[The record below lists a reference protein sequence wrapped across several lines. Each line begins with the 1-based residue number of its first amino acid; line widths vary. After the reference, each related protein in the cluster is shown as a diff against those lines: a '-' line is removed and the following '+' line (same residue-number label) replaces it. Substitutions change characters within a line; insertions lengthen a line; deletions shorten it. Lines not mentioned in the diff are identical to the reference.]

1 MIKPVFKK
9 NGAINSAVLWKG
21 PSELDGAPIALIAI
35 VNSSNRKTGGMMQT
49 YIIRTDIPPIE
60 ANRTGA
66 DFSICGDC
74 HLRGKADPAKETGL
88 ASERGCYVNLG
99 QGPTIVYKTFDRFG
113 YPNLML
119 SMYLPD
125 HLKELGAYD
134 LLREY
139 GTDQNIRC
147 GTYGDPLA
155 VPQWVWDALLSKARN
170 WTGYTHQFNRI
181 DSDAL
186 RVKASRFN
194 MISAD
199 SLKEAREYWRN
210 GLRTFRT
217 VINTTDIDP
226 AKEIVCPATKE
237 GGERTTCEHCNL
249 CAGSSI
255 KAKNIVAVV
264 HGSGAK
270 YASANIIARG

>member
-9 NGAINSAVLWKG
+9 SGAINSAVLWKG

-35 VNSSNRKTGGMMQT
+35 VNSSNRKTGGMLQT

-60 ANRTGA
+60 ANRIGA
-66 DFSICGDC
+66 DYSICGDC

-88 ASERGCYVNLG
+88 ALERGCYVNLG
-99 QGPTIVYKTFDRFG
+99 QGPTIVYKTFDRGG
-113 YPNLML
+113 YPILALEFSEPFGLLGHSSML
-119 SMYLPD
+119 SNY
-125 HLKELGAYD
+125 GA
-134 LLREY
+134 
-139 GTDQNIRC
+139 DQNIRC

-155 VPQWVWDALLSKARN
+155 VPQWVWDALLKRARN

-186 RVKASRFN
+186 KVKASRFN

-199 SLKEAREYWRN
+199 SLKEARKYWRN

-217 VINTTDIDP
+217 VINTADIDP
-226 AKEIVCPATKE
+226 ANEIVCPATKE

-270 YASANIIARG
+270 YASASIIARG

>member
-9 NGAINSAVLWKG
+9 NGSINSAVLWQGK
-21 PSELDGAPIALIAI
+21 SQLDGAPIALIAI
-35 VNSSNRKTGGMMQT
+35 VNSSNRKTGGMLQT
-49 YIIRTDIPPIE
+49 YIIRTDVPPIE

-66 DFSICGDC
+66 DYSICGDC
-74 HLRGKADPAKETGL
+74 HLRGKADSTKETGL

-99 QGPTIVYKTFDRFG
+99 QGPTIVYKTFDKSG
-113 YPNLML
+113 YPRLVDCYGPIYSNMNHDQLL
-119 SMYLPD
+119 TTY
-125 HLKELGAYD
+125 GA
-134 LLREY
+134 
-139 GTDQNIRC
+139 DQNIRC

-155 VPQWVWDALLSKARN
+155 VPQWVWDALLKRARN

-186 RVKASRFN
+186 KVKASRFN

-199 SLKEAREYWRN
+199 TLKEAREHWRN

-217 VINTTDIDP
+217 VINTADIDP
-226 AKEIVCPATKE
+226 ANEIVCPATKE
-237 GGERTTCEHCNL
+237 GGERTTCEFCNL

-270 YASANIIARG
+270 YASANIIAKG